1 MIIDTL
7 NRDTHYFTLDLHNG
21 AILSEPLNFKQ
32 YDERSRELAIELTVH
47 NKPLDLTNSRVDI
60 WVYKKDGH
68 TVVKAV
74 DKANTDV
81 DNSIVVIPLTRQMLI
96 LPPSVEC
103 EIVVTYAD
111 KRVLSF
117 PIFEVTIE
125 RSNVD
130 MDTVVSTSEFQ
141 LFYDALYRM
150 EQWMRD
156 YLDKYATID
165 QAFTTKLAALTLALQ
180 TVNAEWEQL
189 KLKLSQDNQTNFNTF
204 KQEQTAEM
212 KKFYNQYHK
221 FYTEQCVAIQEKLNK
236 LQADIEYLEAE
247 TNRVLKLSQDNANII
262 IALREQCQT
271 LHTQITQIK
280 ADADAK
286 LAEMTRRFA
295 EMEEEFTNNEAERQ
309 ATFVNNESNLENPNS
324 RQSVF
329 NANEA
334 QRQATFNNNESNLE
348 NPNSRQSVFNA
359 NEEARQATFNTN
371 ETTGENSRQKVF
383 ERNEATRQST
393 FNTSQANRAED
404 FEGEQTDRAEAFKL
418 EQDQRKYAFDN
429 AQTARDNTFKD
440 SEKTRKSTF
449 ETNEATRQSTFT
461 TNENTR
467 QQNET
472 TRQSNENTRQQNETT
487 RQSNED
493 ARVIAESA
501 RVTAEE
507 SRVNVEA
514 TRVATEQ
521 SRVEA
526 EATRESNE
534 NTRISNESTRQSQE
548 TTRQSQESTRQTN
561 ETERQS
567 QETTRQA
574 NETTRQTSETN
585 RVSAESSRATAE
597 TSRVNAESSRV
608 SAEETRVSEF
618 EQMKQDFNTFL
629 QYRYIEE

>member
-74 DKANTDV
+74 DKANTDI

-189 KLKLSQDNQTNFNTF
+189 KLKLSQDNQTNFDNF

-221 FYTEQCVAIQEKLNK
+221 FYTEQCVAIQEKLNT

-271 LHTQITQIK
+271 LHEQITQIK

-295 EMEEEFTNNEAERQ
+295 EMEEEFAENEAERQ

-329 NANEA
+329 NTNEA
-334 QRQATFNNNESNLE
+334 LRQATFNNNESNLE
-348 NPNSRQSVFNA
+348 NPNSRQSVFVA

-371 ETTGENSRQKVF
+371 ETTGENSRQNVF
-383 ERNEATRQST
+383 EKNEATRQST
-393 FNTSQANRAED
+393 FETSQTNRAED
-404 FEGEQTDRAEAFKL
+404 FEDEQTERAEAFKL

-429 AQTARDNTFKD
+429 AQIARDNTFKA
-440 SEKTRKSTF
+440 S
-449 ETNEATRQSTFT
+449 
-461 TNENTR
+461 
-467 QQNET
+467 
-472 TRQSNENTRQQNETT
+472 
-487 RQSNED
+487 
-493 ARVIAESA
+493 
-501 RVTAEE
+501 
-507 SRVNVEA
+507 
-514 TRVATEQ
+514 
-521 SRVEA
+521 
-526 EATRESNE
+526 
-534 NTRISNESTRQSQE
+534 
-548 TTRQSQESTRQTN
+548 
-561 ETERQS
+561 
-567 QETTRQA
+567 
-574 NETTRQTSETN
+574 ETTRQTNETN
-585 RVSAESSRATAE
+585 RVSAETARATAE
-597 TSRVNAESSRV
+597 TSRVEAESGRV

>member
-7 NRDTHYFTLDLHNG
+7 NKDTHYFTLDLHEG

-47 NKPLDLTNSRVDI
+47 NKPLDLSNARIDI

-68 TVVKAV
+68 TVMKPAEKENI
-74 DKANTDV
+74 DL
-81 DNSIVVIPLTRQMLI
+81 DNSIVLIPLTRQMLI

-221 FYTEQCVAIQEKLNK
+221 FYTEQCVAIQEKLNT

-247 TNRVLKLSQDNANII
+247 SERILKESQDNSNII
-262 IALREQCQT
+262 KALKEQCQT

-286 LAEMTRRFA
+286 LAEMTKRFA

-329 NANEA
+329 NTNEA

-383 ERNEATRQST
+383 ERKEATRQST
-393 FNTSQANRAED
+393 FETSQTNRAED
-404 FEGEQTDRAEAFKL
+404 FKDEQTERAGKFKT
-418 EQDQRKYAFDN
+418 EQEQREYAFNN
-429 AQTARDNTFKD
+429 AQTARDNTFKA
-440 SEKTRKSTF
+440 S
-449 ETNEATRQSTFT
+449 EATRQ
-461 TNENTR
+461 TN
-467 QQNET
+467 
-472 TRQSNENTRQQNETT
+472 
-487 RQSNED
+487 
-493 ARVIAESA
+493 
-501 RVTAEE
+501 
-507 SRVNVEA
+507 
-514 TRVATEQ
+514 
-521 SRVEA
+521 
-526 EATRESNE
+526 
-534 NTRISNESTRQSQE
+534 
-548 TTRQSQESTRQTN
+548 
-561 ETERQS
+561 
-567 QETTRQA
+567 
-574 NETTRQTSETN
+574 ETN
-585 RVSAESSRATAE
+585 RVSAETARATAE
-597 TSRVNAESSRV
+597 TSRVEAESGRV

>member
-47 NKPLDLTNSRVDI
+47 SKPLDLSNARVDI

-74 DKANTDV
+74 DKANTDI

-180 TVNAEWEQL
+180 TENAEWEQL

-221 FYTEQCVAIQEKLNK
+221 FYTEQCVAIQEKLNT

-247 TNRVLKLSQDNANII
+247 SERILKLSQDNANII
-262 IALREQCQT
+262 IALKEQCQT
-271 LHTQITQIK
+271 LHEQITQIK

-286 LAEMTRRFA
+286 LAEMTKRFA
-295 EMEEEFTNNEAERQ
+295 EMEEEFTNNEAE
-309 ATFVNNESNLENPNS
+309 
-324 RQSVF
+324 
-329 NANEA
+329 
-334 QRQATFNNNESNLE
+334 RQATFNNNESNLE
-348 NPNSRQSVFNA
+348 NPNSRQSVFVA

-383 ERNEATRQST
+383 EKNEETRQST
-393 FNTSQANRAED
+393 FNTSQTERAGK
-404 FEGEQTDRAEAFKL
+404 FKTEQ
-418 EQDQRKYAFDN
+418 EQREYAFNN
-429 AQTARDNTFKD
+429 AQTARDKTFNS
-440 SEKTRKSTF
+440 SEATRQSTF
-449 ETNEATRQSTFT
+449 ETNEATRQ
-461 TNENTR
+461 TN
-467 QQNET
+467 
-472 TRQSNENTRQQNETT
+472 
-487 RQSNED
+487 
-493 ARVIAESA
+493 
-501 RVTAEE
+501 
-507 SRVNVEA
+507 
-514 TRVATEQ
+514 
-521 SRVEA
+521 
-526 EATRESNE
+526 
-534 NTRISNESTRQSQE
+534 
-548 TTRQSQESTRQTN
+548 
-561 ETERQS
+561 
-567 QETTRQA
+567 
-574 NETTRQTSETN
+574 ETN
-585 RVSAESSRATAE
+585 RVSAETTRATAE
-597 TSRVNAESSRV
+597 TSRVEAESGRV

>member
-7 NRDTHYFTLDLHNG
+7 NRDTHYFTLDLHEG

-47 NKPLDLTNSRVDI
+47 NKPLDLSNARVDI

-68 TVVKAV
+68 TVMKPAEKENI
-74 DKANTDV
+74 DL
-81 DNSIVVIPLTRQMLI
+81 DNSIVLIPLTRQMLI

-141 LFYDALYRM
+141 LFYEALYRM

-156 YLDKYATID
+156 YLKNYATID

-221 FYTEQCVAIQEKLNK
+221 FYTEQCVAIQEKLNT

-247 TNRVLKLSQDNANII
+247 SERILKESQDNSNII
-262 IALREQCQT
+262 KALKEQCQT
-271 LHTQITQIK
+271 LHAQITQIK
-280 ADADAK
+280 TDADAK
-286 LAEMTRRFA
+286 LAEMTRRFE
-295 EMEEEFTNNEAERQ
+295 EMNEEFRLAQEDR
-309 ATFVNNESNLENPNS
+309 ATKFT
-324 RQSVF
+324 
-329 NANEA
+329 EA
-334 QRQATFNNNESNLE
+334 Q
-348 NPNSRQSVFNA
+348 
-359 NEEARQATFNTN
+359 EARKTAFDTAQGERATAF
-371 ETTGENSRQKVF
+371 
-383 ERNEATRQST
+383 ATEQT
-393 FNTSQANRAED
+393 NRAES
-404 FEGEQTDRAEAFKL
+404 FKTEQTDRSNQFKTDQDLRTQAFNKAQQQRADDFKTWTDNRTRDYTQAESERNQAFL
-418 EQDQRKYAFDN
+418 ESEQD
-429 AQTARDNTFKD
+429 
-440 SEKTRKSTF
+440 
-449 ETNEATRQSTFT
+449 
-461 TNENTR
+461 
-467 QQNET
+467 
-472 TRQSNENTRQQNETT
+472 
-487 RQSNED
+487 
-493 ARVIAESA
+493 
-501 RVTAEE
+501 
-507 SRVNVEA
+507 
-514 TRVATEQ
+514 
-521 SRVEA
+521 
-526 EATRESNE
+526 
-534 NTRISNESTRQSQE
+534 RIDEFNR
-548 TTRQSQESTRQTN
+548 
-561 ETERQS
+561 
-567 QETTRQA
+567 
-574 NETTRQTSETN
+574 NETTRQTNETN
-585 RVSAESSRATAE
+585 RVSAETARATAE
-597 TSRVNAESSRV
+597 TSRVEAESGRV

>member
-7 NRDTHYFTLDLHNG
+7 NKDTHYFTLDLHEG

-96 LPPSVEC
+96 LPPSIEC

-130 MDTVVSTSEFQ
+130 MDTIVSTSEFQ

-165 QAFTTKLAALTLALQ
+165 QAFTTKLAALTLAVN

-189 KLKLSQDNQTNFNTF
+189 KRTLTQDNQTNFNAF

-221 FYTEQCVAIQEKLNK
+221 FYTEQCVAIQEKLNT

-286 LAEMTRRFA
+286 LAEMTRRFT
-295 EMEEEFTNNEAERQ
+295 EMNEEFA
-309 ATFVNNESNLENPNS
+309 
-324 RQSVF
+324 
-329 NANEA
+329 EA
-334 QRQATFNNNESNLE
+334 QADRATKFTQA
-348 NPNSRQSVFNA
+348 Q
-359 NEEARQATFNTN
+359 EARQIAFDTAQGERATAFTNAQNQRAEAFTTEQSNRATAFSTEQTNRANAFKTEQDSRKSTFEQSERDRNTTFQASEASRSTTFNESEASRTTTFQESETSRTN
-371 ETTGENSRQKVF
+371 TFNSS
-383 ERNEATRQST
+383 EATRQST
-393 FNTSQANRAED
+393 FETK
-404 FEGEQTDRAEAFKL
+404 EA
-418 EQDQRKYAFDN
+418 
-429 AQTARDNTFKD
+429 
-440 SEKTRKSTF
+440 TRQ
-449 ETNEATRQSTFT
+449 TNEATRQ
-461 TNENTR
+461 TN
-467 QQNET
+467 
-472 TRQSNENTRQQNETT
+472 
-487 RQSNED
+487 
-493 ARVIAESA
+493 
-501 RVTAEE
+501 
-507 SRVNVEA
+507 
-514 TRVATEQ
+514 
-521 SRVEA
+521 
-526 EATRESNE
+526 
-534 NTRISNESTRQSQE
+534 
-548 TTRQSQESTRQTN
+548 
-561 ETERQS
+561 
-567 QETTRQA
+567 
-574 NETTRQTSETN
+574 ETN
-585 RVSAESSRATAE
+585 RVSAESSRVTAE

-608 SAEETRVSEF
+608 SAEEARVSEF

>member
-7 NRDTHYFTLDLHNG
+7 NKDTHYFTLDLHEG

-47 NKPLDLTNSRVDI
+47 NKPLDLSNARIDI

-68 TVVKAV
+68 TVMKPAEKENI
-74 DKANTDV
+74 DL
-81 DNSIVVIPLTRQMLI
+81 DNSIVLIPLTRQMLI

-130 MDTVVSTSEFQ
+130 MDTIVSTSEFQ

-189 KLKLSQDNQTNFNTF
+189 KRTLTQDNQTNFNTF

-221 FYTEQCVAIQEKLNK
+221 FYTEQCVAIQEKLNT

-247 TNRVLKLSQDNANII
+247 TDRVLKLSQDNANII
-262 IALREQCQT
+262 IALKEQCQT

-295 EMEEEFTNNEAERQ
+295 EMEKEFTEA
-309 ATFVNNESNLENPNS
+309 
-324 RQSVF
+324 
-329 NANEA
+329 
-334 QRQATFNNNESNLE
+334 
-348 NPNSRQSVFNA
+348 
-359 NEEARQATFNTN
+359 
-371 ETTGENSRQKVF
+371 
-383 ERNEATRQST
+383 
-393 FNTSQANRAED
+393 
-404 FEGEQTDRAEAFKL
+404 QTDRATKFTEAQEARQTAFDTAQGERATAFTNAQNQRAEAFTTEQSNRATAFATEQTNRAKAFKT
-418 EQDQRKYAFDN
+418 EQDA
-429 AQTARDNTFKD
+429 
-440 SEKTRKSTF
+440 RKSTF
-449 ETNEATRQSTFT
+449 EQSERDRNTTFEASEVSRTATFNASETARQ

-467 QQNET
+467 IKNET
-472 TRQSNENTRQQNETT
+472 G
-487 RQSNED
+487 
-493 ARVIAESA
+493 
-501 RVTAEE
+501 
-507 SRVNVEA
+507 
-514 TRVATEQ
+514 
-521 SRVEA
+521 RVEA
-526 EATRESNE
+526 ESG
-534 NTRISNESTRQSQE
+534 
-548 TTRQSQESTRQTN
+548 
-561 ETERQS
+561 
-567 QETTRQA
+567 
-574 NETTRQTSETN
+574 
-585 RVSAESSRATAE
+585 
-597 TSRVNAESSRV
+597 RV

>member
-7 NRDTHYFTLDLHNG
+7 NKDTHYFTLDLHDG

-47 NKPLDLTNSRVDI
+47 NKPLDLSNARIDI

-68 TVVKAV
+68 TVMKPAEKENI
-74 DKANTDV
+74 DL
-81 DNSIVVIPLTRQMLI
+81 DNSIVLIPLTRQMLI

-150 EQWMRD
+150 EKWMRD
-156 YLDKYATID
+156 YLKNYATID

-221 FYTEQCVAIQEKLNK
+221 FYTEQCVAIQEKLNT

-247 TNRVLKLSQDNANII
+247 SERILKESQDNSNII
-262 IALREQCQT
+262 KVLKEQCQT

-280 ADADAK
+280 TDADAK
-286 LAEMTRRFA
+286 LAEMTRRFE
-295 EMEEEFTNNEAERQ
+295 EMEEEFT
-309 ATFVNNESNLENPNS
+309 
-324 RQSVF
+324 
-329 NANEA
+329 EA
-334 QRQATFNNNESNLE
+334 Q
-348 NPNSRQSVFNA
+348 
-359 NEEARQATFNTN
+359 EARKTAFDTAQGERATAFVTEQN
-371 ETTGENSRQKVF
+371 
-383 ERNEATRQST
+383 
-393 FNTSQANRAED
+393 NRAEL
-404 FEGEQTDRAEAFKL
+404 FKTEQTDRSNQFKTDQDLRTQAFNKAQQQRTTDFDNWLSNRTRDYTQAESERSQAFLKS
-418 EQDQRKYAFDN
+418 EQD
-429 AQTARDNTFKD
+429 
-440 SEKTRKSTF
+440 
-449 ETNEATRQSTFT
+449 
-461 TNENTR
+461 
-467 QQNET
+467 
-472 TRQSNENTRQQNETT
+472 
-487 RQSNED
+487 
-493 ARVIAESA
+493 
-501 RVTAEE
+501 
-507 SRVNVEA
+507 
-514 TRVATEQ
+514 
-521 SRVEA
+521 
-526 EATRESNE
+526 
-534 NTRISNESTRQSQE
+534 RIDEFNR
-548 TTRQSQESTRQTN
+548 
-561 ETERQS
+561 
-567 QETTRQA
+567 
-574 NETTRQTSETN
+574 NETTRQTNETN
-585 RVSAESSRATAE
+585 RVSAETARATAE
-597 TSRVNAESSRV
+597 TSRVE
-608 SAEETRVSEF
+608 AEETRVSEF

>member
-7 NRDTHYFTLDLHNG
+7 NKDTHYFTLDLHEG

-47 NKPLDLTNSRVDI
+47 NKPLDLSNARIDI

-68 TVVKAV
+68 TVMKPAEKENI
-74 DKANTDV
+74 DL
-81 DNSIVVIPLTRQMLI
+81 DNSIVLIPLTRQMLI

-150 EQWMRD
+150 EKWMRD
-156 YLDKYATID
+156 YLKNYATID

-189 KLKLSQDNQTNFNTF
+189 KRTLSQDNQTNFNTF

-221 FYTEQCVAIQEKLNK
+221 FYTEQCVAIQEKLNT

-247 TNRVLKLSQDNANII
+247 SERVLKLSQDNANII

-271 LHTQITQIK
+271 LHEQITQIK
-280 ADADAK
+280 TDADAK
-286 LAEMTRRFA
+286 LAEMTTRFT
-295 EMEEEFTNNEAERQ
+295 EMNEEFRLAQEDR
-309 ATFVNNESNLENPNS
+309 ATKFT
-324 RQSVF
+324 
-329 NANEA
+329 EA
-334 QRQATFNNNESNLE
+334 Q
-348 NPNSRQSVFNA
+348 
-359 NEEARQATFNTN
+359 EARKTAFDTAQ
-371 ETTGENSRQKVF
+371 GERVTAFTDAQNQ
-383 ERNEATRQST
+383 
-393 FNTSQANRAED
+393 RAEA
-404 FEGEQTDRAEAFKL
+404 FRTEQTDRSNQFKTDQDLRTEAYNTAQQQRANDFKTWM
-418 EQDQRKYAFDN
+418 DN
-429 AQTARDNTFKD
+429 RTRDYT
-440 SEKTRKSTF
+440 
-449 ETNEATRQSTFT
+449 Q
-461 TNENTR
+461 
-467 QQNET
+467 
-472 TRQSNENTRQQNETT
+472 
-487 RQSNED
+487 
-493 ARVIAESA
+493 AESE
-501 RVTAEE
+501 R
-507 SRVNVEA
+507 N
-514 TRVATEQ
+514 Q
-521 SRVEA
+521 DYLEA
-526 EATRESNE
+526 EQE
-534 NTRISNESTRQSQE
+534 RIDDFNK
-548 TTRQSQESTRQTN
+548 
-561 ETERQS
+561 
-567 QETTRQA
+567 
-574 NETTRQTSETN
+574 NETTRQTNETN
-585 RVSAESSRATAE
+585 RVSAETARATAE
-597 TSRVNAESSRV
+597 TGRVEAESSRI

>member
-7 NRDTHYFTLDLHNG
+7 NKDTHYFTLDLHEG

-47 NKPLDLTNSRVDI
+47 NKPLDLSNARIDI

-68 TVVKAV
+68 TVMKPAEKENI
-74 DKANTDV
+74 DL
-81 DNSIVVIPLTRQMLI
+81 DNSIVLIPLTRQMLI

-221 FYTEQCVAIQEKLNK
+221 FYTEQCVAIQEKLNT

-271 LHTQITQIK
+271 LHEQITQIK

-286 LAEMTRRFA
+286 LAEMTKRFA
-295 EMEEEFTNNEAERQ
+295 EMEKEFT
-309 ATFVNNESNLENPNS
+309 
-324 RQSVF
+324 
-329 NANEA
+329 EA
-334 QRQATFNNNESNLE
+334 QTDRATKFTEA
-348 NPNSRQSVFNA
+348 Q
-359 NEEARQATFNTN
+359 EARQTAFDTAQGERATAFTNAQNQRAEAFTTEQSNRATAFSTEQTNRAKAFETEQDTRKSTFEQSERDRNTTFEASEASRTTTFNESETSRTN
-371 ETTGENSRQKVF
+371 AFNSS
-383 ERNEATRQST
+383 EATRQ
-393 FNTSQANRAED
+393 
-404 FEGEQTDRAEAFKL
+404 
-418 EQDQRKYAFDN
+418 
-429 AQTARDNTFKD
+429 
-440 SEKTRKSTF
+440 STF
-449 ETNEATRQSTFT
+449 ETNEATRQ
-461 TNENTR
+461 TN
-467 QQNET
+467 
-472 TRQSNENTRQQNETT
+472 
-487 RQSNED
+487 
-493 ARVIAESA
+493 
-501 RVTAEE
+501 
-507 SRVNVEA
+507 
-514 TRVATEQ
+514 
-521 SRVEA
+521 
-526 EATRESNE
+526 
-534 NTRISNESTRQSQE
+534 
-548 TTRQSQESTRQTN
+548 
-561 ETERQS
+561 
-567 QETTRQA
+567 
-574 NETTRQTSETN
+574 ETN
-585 RVSAESSRATAE
+585 RVSAETARATAE
-597 TSRVNAESSRV
+597 TGRVEAESGRV

>member
-7 NRDTHYFTLDLHNG
+7 NKDTHYFTLDLHNG

-47 NKPLDLTNSRVDI
+47 NKPLDLSNARVDI

-68 TVVKAV
+68 IVMKPAEKENI
-74 DKANTDV
+74 DL
-81 DNSIVVIPLTRQMLI
+81 DNSIVLIPLTRQMLI

-111 KRVLSF
+111 NRVLSF

-189 KLKLSQDNQTNFNTF
+189 KRTLTQDNQTNFNTF

-221 FYTEQCVAIQEKLNK
+221 FYTEQCVAIQEKLNT

-262 IALREQCQT
+262 IALKEQCQT

-329 NANEA
+329 NTNEA

-348 NPNSRQSVFNA
+348 NPNSRQSVFVA

-371 ETTGENSRQKVF
+371 EITGENSRQKVF
-383 ERNEATRQST
+383 ERNEETRQST
-393 FNTSQANRAED
+393 FETSQTNRAED
-404 FEGEQTDRAEAFKL
+404 FEDEQTERAEAFKL

-429 AQTARDNTFKD
+429 AQTARDKTFN
-440 SEKTRKSTF
+440 SS
-449 ETNEATRQSTFT
+449 EATRQT
-461 TNENTR
+461 
-467 QQNET
+467 
-472 TRQSNENTRQQNETT
+472 
-487 RQSNED
+487 NED
-493 ARVIAESA
+493 ARVIAE
-501 RVTAEE
+501 TA
-507 SRVNVEA
+507 
-514 TRVATEQ
+514 
-521 SRVEA
+521 
-526 EATRESNE
+526 
-534 NTRISNESTRQSQE
+534 
-548 TTRQSQESTRQTN
+548 
-561 ETERQS
+561 
-567 QETTRQA
+567 
-574 NETTRQTSETN
+574 
-585 RVSAESSRATAE
+585 RATAE
-597 TSRVNAESSRV
+597 TGRVEAESGRV

>member
-74 DKANTDV
+74 DKANTDI

-189 KLKLSQDNQTNFNTF
+189 KLKLSQDNQTNFDNF

-221 FYTEQCVAIQEKLNK
+221 FYTEQCVAIQEKLNT

-329 NANEA
+329 NTNEA
-334 QRQATFNNNESNLE
+334 LRQATFNNNESNLE

-371 ETTGENSRQKVF
+371 EITGENSRQKVF
-383 ERNEATRQST
+383 ERNEETRQST
-393 FNTSQANRAED
+393 FNTSQTNRAED
-404 FEGEQTDRAEAFKL
+404 FEDEQTNRAEAFKL

-429 AQTARDNTFKD
+429 AQTARDNTFKA
-440 SEKTRKSTF
+440 S
-449 ETNEATRQSTFT
+449 
-461 TNENTR
+461 
-467 QQNET
+467 
-472 TRQSNENTRQQNETT
+472 
-487 RQSNED
+487 
-493 ARVIAESA
+493 
-501 RVTAEE
+501 
-507 SRVNVEA
+507 
-514 TRVATEQ
+514 
-521 SRVEA
+521 
-526 EATRESNE
+526 
-534 NTRISNESTRQSQE
+534 
-548 TTRQSQESTRQTN
+548 
-561 ETERQS
+561 
-567 QETTRQA
+567 
-574 NETTRQTSETN
+574 ETTRQTNETN
-585 RVSAESSRATAE
+585 RVSAETARATAE
-597 TSRVNAESSRV
+597 TSRVEAESSRI

>member
-47 NKPLDLTNSRVDI
+47 SKPLDLSNARVDI

-74 DKANTDV
+74 DKANTDI

-221 FYTEQCVAIQEKLNK
+221 FYTEQCIAIQEKLNT

-309 ATFVNNESNLENPNS
+309 ATFVNNESNLENPKS

-329 NANEA
+329 NTNEA

-371 ETTGENSRQKVF
+371 EITGENSRQKVF
-383 ERNEATRQST
+383 ERKEATRQST
-393 FNTSQANRAED
+393 FETSQTNRAED
-404 FEGEQTDRAEAFKL
+404 FKDEQTERAGKFKT

-429 AQTARDNTFKD
+429 AQTARDNTFKA
-440 SEKTRKSTF
+440 S
-449 ETNEATRQSTFT
+449 EATRQ
-461 TNENTR
+461 TN
-467 QQNET
+467 
-472 TRQSNENTRQQNETT
+472 
-487 RQSNED
+487 
-493 ARVIAESA
+493 
-501 RVTAEE
+501 
-507 SRVNVEA
+507 
-514 TRVATEQ
+514 
-521 SRVEA
+521 
-526 EATRESNE
+526 
-534 NTRISNESTRQSQE
+534 
-548 TTRQSQESTRQTN
+548 
-561 ETERQS
+561 
-567 QETTRQA
+567 
-574 NETTRQTSETN
+574 ETN
-585 RVSAESSRATAE
+585 RVSAETARATAE
-597 TSRVNAESSRV
+597 TGRVEAESGRV

>member
-7 NRDTHYFTLDLHNG
+7 NKDTHYFTLDLHEG

-47 NKPLDLTNSRVDI
+47 NKPLDLSNARIDI

-68 TVVKAV
+68 TVMKPAEKENI
-74 DKANTDV
+74 DL
-81 DNSIVVIPLTRQMLI
+81 DNSIVLIPLTRQMLI

-150 EQWMRD
+150 EKWMRD
-156 YLDKYATID
+156 YLENYATID

-221 FYTEQCVAIQEKLNK
+221 FYTEQCVAIQEKLNT

-262 IALREQCQT
+262 IALKEQCQT

-329 NANEA
+329 NTNEA

-348 NPNSRQSVFNA
+348 NPNSRQSVFVA

-371 ETTGENSRQKVF
+371 EITGENSRQKVF
-383 ERNEATRQST
+383 ERKEATRQST
-393 FNTSQANRAED
+393 FETSQTN
-404 FEGEQTDRAEAFKL
+404 RAEAFKL
-418 EQDQRKYAFDN
+418 EQDQREYAFNN
-429 AQTARDNTFKD
+429 AQTARDKTFKA
-440 SEKTRKSTF
+440 SET
-449 ETNEATRQSTFT
+449 
-461 TNENTR
+461 
-467 QQNET
+467 
-472 TRQSNENTRQQNETT
+472 
-487 RQSNED
+487 
-493 ARVIAESA
+493 
-501 RVTAEE
+501 
-507 SRVNVEA
+507 
-514 TRVATEQ
+514 
-521 SRVEA
+521 
-526 EATRESNE
+526 
-534 NTRISNESTRQSQE
+534 
-548 TTRQSQESTRQTN
+548 TRQTN
-561 ETERQS
+561 ETNR
-567 QETTRQA
+567 ETA
-574 NETTRQTSETN
+574 ET
-585 RVSAESSRATAE
+585 ARATAE
-597 TSRVNAESSRV
+597 TSRVEAESGRV

>member
-47 NKPLDLTNSRVDI
+47 SKPLDLSNARVDI

-74 DKANTDV
+74 DKANTDI

-221 FYTEQCVAIQEKLNK
+221 FYTEQCVAIQEKLNT

-247 TNRVLKLSQDNANII
+247 TNRVLKLSQDNVNII
-262 IALREQCQT
+262 IALKEQCQT

-280 ADADAK
+280 TDADAK
-286 LAEMTRRFA
+286 LAEMTRRFE
-295 EMEEEFTNNEAERQ
+295 EMEKEFTEAQEDRAKAYEDEKASRNSAYNTAEQTRNSNYRKAEDERNSSFVQTENTRQTAFEEMEVVRNNAETIRR
-309 ATFVNNESNLENPNS
+309 VNENQ
-324 RQSVF
+324 RI
-329 NANEA
+329 ANEDT
-334 QRQATFNNNESNLE
+334 R
-348 NPNSRQSVFNA
+348 VA
-359 NEEARQATFNTN
+359 NEEARVSNFNDM
-371 ETTGENSRQKVF
+371 Q
-383 ERNEATRQST
+383 
-393 FNTSQANRAED
+393 
-404 FEGEQTDRAEAFKL
+404 EQ
-418 EQDQRKYAFDN
+418 
-429 AQTARDNTFKD
+429 
-440 SEKTRKSTF
+440 
-449 ETNEATRQSTFT
+449 
-461 TNENTR
+461 
-467 QQNET
+467 
-472 TRQSNENTRQQNETT
+472 
-487 RQSNED
+487 
-493 ARVIAESA
+493 
-501 RVTAEE
+501 
-507 SRVNVEA
+507 
-514 TRVATEQ
+514 
-521 SRVEA
+521 
-526 EATRESNE
+526 
-534 NTRISNESTRQSQE
+534 
-548 TTRQSQESTRQTN
+548 
-561 ETERQS
+561 
-567 QETTRQA
+567 
-574 NETTRQTSETN
+574 
-585 RVSAESSRATAE
+585 
-597 TSRVNAESSRV
+597 
-608 SAEETRVSEF
+608 
-618 EQMKQDFNTFL
+618 FNTFIT
-629 QYRYIEE
+629 YRITE

>member
-7 NRDTHYFTLDLHNG
+7 NKDTHYFTLDLHEG

-47 NKPLDLTNSRVDI
+47 NKPLDLSNARIDI

-68 TVVKAV
+68 TVMKPAEKENI
-74 DKANTDV
+74 DL
-81 DNSIVVIPLTRQMLI
+81 DNSIVLIPLTRQMLI

-150 EQWMRD
+150 EKWMRD
-156 YLDKYATID
+156 YLKNYATID

-221 FYTEQCVAIQEKLNK
+221 FYTEQCVAIQEKLNT

-247 TNRVLKLSQDNANII
+247 SERVLKLSQDNANII
-262 IALREQCQT
+262 IALKEQCQT
-271 LHTQITQIK
+271 LHAQITQIK
-280 ADADAK
+280 TDADAK
-286 LAEMTRRFA
+286 LAEMTRRFE
-295 EMEEEFTNNEAERQ
+295 EMEEEFT
-309 ATFVNNESNLENPNS
+309 
-324 RQSVF
+324 
-329 NANEA
+329 EA
-334 QRQATFNNNESNLE
+334 QTDRATKFTEA
-348 NPNSRQSVFNA
+348 Q
-359 NEEARQATFNTN
+359 EARKTAFDTAQGERATAF
-371 ETTGENSRQKVF
+371 
-383 ERNEATRQST
+383 ATEQT
-393 FNTSQANRAED
+393 NRAEL
-404 FEGEQTDRAEAFKL
+404 FKTEQTDRSNQFKTDQDLRTEAFNKA
-418 EQDQRKYAFDN
+418 QQQRTTDFDN
-429 AQTARDNTFKD
+429 WLSNRTRDYTQAE
-440 SEKTRKSTF
+440 SER
-449 ETNEATRQSTFT
+449 NQDYLEAEQERIDDF
-461 TNENTR
+461 NK
-467 QQNET
+467 NET
-472 TRQSNENTRQQNETT
+472 
-487 RQSNED
+487 
-493 ARVIAESA
+493 A
-501 RVTAEE
+501 
-507 SRVNVEA
+507 
-514 TRVATEQ
+514 
-521 SRVEA
+521 
-526 EATRESNE
+526 
-534 NTRISNESTRQSQE
+534 
-548 TTRQSQESTRQTN
+548 RQTN
-561 ETERQS
+561 
-567 QETTRQA
+567 
-574 NETTRQTSETN
+574 ETN
-585 RVSAESSRATAE
+585 RVSAETARATAE
-597 TSRVNAESSRV
+597 TSRIEAESGRA

>member
-7 NRDTHYFTLDLHNG
+7 NKDTHYFTLDLHEG

-47 NKPLDLTNSRVDI
+47 NKPLDLSNARIDI

-68 TVVKAV
+68 TVMKPAEKENI
-74 DKANTDV
+74 DL
-81 DNSIVVIPLTRQMLI
+81 DNSIVLIPLTRQMLI

-221 FYTEQCVAIQEKLNK
+221 FYTEQCVAIQEKLNT

-247 TNRVLKLSQDNANII
+247 SERVLKESQDNSNII
-262 IALREQCQT
+262 KALKEQCQT
-271 LHTQITQIK
+271 LHAQITQIK
-280 ADADAK
+280 TDADAK
-286 LAEMTRRFA
+286 LAEMTRRFE
-295 EMEEEFTNNEAERQ
+295 EMEEEFRLAQEDR
-309 ATFVNNESNLENPNS
+309 ATKFT
-324 RQSVF
+324 
-329 NANEA
+329 EA
-334 QRQATFNNNESNLE
+334 Q
-348 NPNSRQSVFNA
+348 
-359 NEEARQATFNTN
+359 EARKTAFDTAQGERATAF
-371 ETTGENSRQKVF
+371 
-383 ERNEATRQST
+383 ATEQT
-393 FNTSQANRAED
+393 NRAES
-404 FEGEQTDRAEAFKL
+404 FKTEQTDRSKQFKTDQDLRTQAFNKAQQQRTTDFNNWMDNRTRDYTQAESERNQAFL
-418 EQDQRKYAFDN
+418 ESEQDRIDEFN
-429 AQTARDNTFKD
+429 R
-440 SEKTRKSTF
+440 
-449 ETNEATRQSTFT
+449 
-461 TNENTR
+461 
-467 QQNET
+467 NET
-472 TRQSNENTRQQNETT
+472 
-487 RQSNED
+487 
-493 ARVIAESA
+493 
-501 RVTAEE
+501 
-507 SRVNVEA
+507 
-514 TRVATEQ
+514 
-521 SRVEA
+521 
-526 EATRESNE
+526 
-534 NTRISNESTRQSQE
+534 
-548 TTRQSQESTRQTN
+548 TRQTN
-561 ETERQS
+561 ET
-567 QETTRQA
+567 
-574 NETTRQTSETN
+574 N
-585 RVSAESSRATAE
+585 RISAETARATAE
-597 TSRVNAESSRV
+597 TGRVEAEFGRV

>member
-7 NRDTHYFTLDLHNG
+7 NKDTHYFTLDLHEG

-32 YDERSRELAIELTVH
+32 YDERSRELAVELTVH
-47 NKPLDLTNSRVDI
+47 NKPLDLSNARVDI

-68 TVVKAV
+68 TVMKPAEKENI
-74 DKANTDV
+74 DL
-81 DNSIVVIPLTRQMLI
+81 DNSIVLIPLTRQMLI

-221 FYTEQCVAIQEKLNK
+221 FYTEQCIAIQEKLNT
-236 LQADIEYLEAE
+236 LQADIEHLEAE
-247 TNRVLKLSQDNANII
+247 SERILKESQDNSNII
-262 IALREQCQT
+262 KALKEQCQT
-271 LHTQITQIK
+271 LHEQITQIK
-280 ADADAK
+280 TDADAK
-286 LAEMTRRFA
+286 LTEMTKRFA

-329 NANEA
+329 NTNEA

-348 NPNSRQSVFNA
+348 NPNSRQSVFVA

-371 ETTGENSRQKVF
+371 EITGENSRQKVF
-383 ERNEATRQST
+383 ERNEETRQST
-393 FNTSQANRAED
+393 FDTSQTERTGK
-404 FEGEQTDRAEAFKL
+404 FKTEQ
-418 EQDQRKYAFDN
+418 EQREYAFNN
-429 AQTARDNTFKD
+429 AQTARDKTFK
-440 SEKTRKSTF
+440 
-449 ETNEATRQSTFT
+449 A
-461 TNENTR
+461 
-467 QQNET
+467 NET
-472 TRQSNENTRQQNETT
+472 TRQT
-487 RQSNED
+487 NED
-493 ARVIAESA
+493 ARVIAE
-501 RVTAEE
+501 TA
-507 SRVNVEA
+507 
-514 TRVATEQ
+514 
-521 SRVEA
+521 
-526 EATRESNE
+526 
-534 NTRISNESTRQSQE
+534 
-548 TTRQSQESTRQTN
+548 
-561 ETERQS
+561 
-567 QETTRQA
+567 
-574 NETTRQTSETN
+574 
-585 RVSAESSRATAE
+585 RATAE
-597 TSRVNAESSRV
+597 TGRV

>member
-7 NRDTHYFTLDLHNG
+7 NKDTHYFTLDLHEG

-47 NKPLDLTNSRVDI
+47 NKPLDLSNARIDI

-68 TVVKAV
+68 TVMKPTEKENI
-74 DKANTDV
+74 DL
-81 DNSIVVIPLTRQMLI
+81 DNSIVLIPLTRQMLI

-130 MDTVVSTSEFQ
+130 MDTIVSTSEFQ

-189 KLKLSQDNQTNFNTF
+189 KLKLTQDNQTNFNTF

-221 FYTEQCVAIQEKLNK
+221 FYTEQCVAIQEKLNT
-236 LQADIEYLEAE
+236 LQKDIEYLEAE
-247 TNRVLKLSQDNANII
+247 SERILKESQDNANII
-262 IALREQCQT
+262 IALKEQCQT

-286 LAEMTRRFA
+286 LAEMTKRFA
-295 EMEEEFTNNEAERQ
+295 EMEKEFTEA
-309 ATFVNNESNLENPNS
+309 
-324 RQSVF
+324 
-329 NANEA
+329 
-334 QRQATFNNNESNLE
+334 
-348 NPNSRQSVFNA
+348 
-359 NEEARQATFNTN
+359 
-371 ETTGENSRQKVF
+371 
-383 ERNEATRQST
+383 
-393 FNTSQANRAED
+393 
-404 FEGEQTDRAEAFKL
+404 QTDRATKFTEAQEARQTAFDTAQGERATAFTNAQNQRAEAFTTEQSNRATAFATEQTNRADAFKT
-418 EQDQRKYAFDN
+418 EQDA
-429 AQTARDNTFKD
+429 
-440 SEKTRKSTF
+440 RKSTF
-449 ETNEATRQSTFT
+449 EQSERDRNTTFEASEASRTATFNASETTRQ

-467 QQNET
+467 IQNET
-472 TRQSNENTRQQNETT
+472 G
-487 RQSNED
+487 
-493 ARVIAESA
+493 
-501 RVTAEE
+501 
-507 SRVNVEA
+507 
-514 TRVATEQ
+514 
-521 SRVEA
+521 RVEA
-526 EATRESNE
+526 E
-534 NTRISNESTRQSQE
+534 
-548 TTRQSQESTRQTN
+548 
-561 ETERQS
+561 
-567 QETTRQA
+567 
-574 NETTRQTSETN
+574 
-585 RVSAESSRATAE
+585 SSRI
-597 TSRVNAESSRV
+597 

>member
-130 MDTVVSTSEFQ
+130 MDTIVSTSEFQ

-221 FYTEQCVAIQEKLNK
+221 FYTEQCVAIQEKLNT

-262 IALREQCQT
+262 IALKEQCQT

-295 EMEEEFTNNEAERQ
+295 EMEEEFTEAQTDRATKFTEAQEARKTAFDTAQGER
-309 ATFVNNESNLENPNS
+309 ATAFTNAQNQRAEAFTTEQSNRATAFATEQTNRANAFKTEQDTRKSTFEQSERDRNTTFEASEAS
-324 RQSVF
+324 RTTTF
-329 NANEA
+329 NASETSRTN
-334 QRQATFNNNESNLE
+334 TFNS
-348 NPNSRQSVFNA
+348 
-359 NEEARQATFNTN
+359 N
-371 ETTGENSRQKVF
+371 ETTRQSTF
-383 ERNEATRQST
+383 TTNEATRQ
-393 FNTSQANRAED
+393 
-404 FEGEQTDRAEAFKL
+404 
-418 EQDQRKYAFDN
+418 
-429 AQTARDNTFKD
+429 
-440 SEKTRKSTF
+440 STF
-449 ETNEATRQSTFT
+449 ETNEATRQ
-461 TNENTR
+461 TN
-467 QQNET
+467 
-472 TRQSNENTRQQNETT
+472 
-487 RQSNED
+487 
-493 ARVIAESA
+493 
-501 RVTAEE
+501 
-507 SRVNVEA
+507 
-514 TRVATEQ
+514 
-521 SRVEA
+521 
-526 EATRESNE
+526 
-534 NTRISNESTRQSQE
+534 
-548 TTRQSQESTRQTN
+548 
-561 ETERQS
+561 
-567 QETTRQA
+567 
-574 NETTRQTSETN
+574 ETN
-585 RVSAESSRATAE
+585 RVSAETARATAE
-597 TSRVNAESSRV
+597 ASRVNAESSRV

>member
-47 NKPLDLTNSRVDI
+47 SKPLDLSNARVDI

-74 DKANTDV
+74 DKANTDI

-189 KLKLSQDNQTNFNTF
+189 KLKLSQDNQTNFDNF

-221 FYTEQCVAIQEKLNK
+221 FYTEQCVAIQEKLNT

-295 EMEEEFTNNEAERQ
+295 EMEEEFAENEAERQ

-329 NANEA
+329 NTNEA
-334 QRQATFNNNESNLE
+334 LRQATFNNNESNLE
-348 NPNSRQSVFNA
+348 NPNSRQSVFVA

-371 ETTGENSRQKVF
+371 EITGENSRQKVF
-383 ERNEATRQST
+383 EKNEATRQST
-393 FNTSQANRAED
+393 FETSQTNRAED
-404 FEGEQTDRAEAFKL
+404 FEDEQTERAEAFKL

-429 AQTARDNTFKD
+429 AQTARDNTFKA
-440 SEKTRKSTF
+440 S
-449 ETNEATRQSTFT
+449 
-461 TNENTR
+461 
-467 QQNET
+467 
-472 TRQSNENTRQQNETT
+472 
-487 RQSNED
+487 
-493 ARVIAESA
+493 
-501 RVTAEE
+501 
-507 SRVNVEA
+507 
-514 TRVATEQ
+514 
-521 SRVEA
+521 
-526 EATRESNE
+526 
-534 NTRISNESTRQSQE
+534 
-548 TTRQSQESTRQTN
+548 
-561 ETERQS
+561 
-567 QETTRQA
+567 
-574 NETTRQTSETN
+574 ETTRQTNETN
-585 RVSAESSRATAE
+585 RVSAETARVTAE
-597 TSRVNAESSRV
+597 TSRVEAESGRV

>member
-47 NKPLDLTNSRVDI
+47 NKPLDLSNARVDI

-68 TVVKAV
+68 TVMKPAEKENI
-74 DKANTDV
+74 DL
-81 DNSIVVIPLTRQMLI
+81 DNSIVLIPLTRQMLI

-189 KLKLSQDNQTNFNTF
+189 KLKLSQDNQTNFDNF

-221 FYTEQCVAIQEKLNK
+221 FYTEQCVAIQEKLNT

-329 NANEA
+329 NTNEA
-334 QRQATFNNNESNLE
+334 LRQATFNNNESNLE

-371 ETTGENSRQKVF
+371 EITGENSRQKVF
-383 ERNEATRQST
+383 ERNEETRQST
-393 FNTSQANRAED
+393 FNTSQTNRAED
-404 FEGEQTDRAEAFKL
+404 FEDEQTNRAEAFKL

-429 AQTARDNTFKD
+429 AQTARDNTFKA
-440 SEKTRKSTF
+440 S
-449 ETNEATRQSTFT
+449 
-461 TNENTR
+461 
-467 QQNET
+467 
-472 TRQSNENTRQQNETT
+472 
-487 RQSNED
+487 
-493 ARVIAESA
+493 
-501 RVTAEE
+501 
-507 SRVNVEA
+507 
-514 TRVATEQ
+514 
-521 SRVEA
+521 
-526 EATRESNE
+526 
-534 NTRISNESTRQSQE
+534 
-548 TTRQSQESTRQTN
+548 
-561 ETERQS
+561 
-567 QETTRQA
+567 
-574 NETTRQTSETN
+574 ETTRQTNETN
-585 RVSAESSRATAE
+585 RVSAETARATAE
-597 TSRVNAESSRV
+597 TSRVEAESSRI

>member
-7 NRDTHYFTLDLHNG
+7 NKDTHYFTLDLHEG

-47 NKPLDLTNSRVDI
+47 NKPLDLSNARIDI

-68 TVVKAV
+68 TVMKPAEKENI
-74 DKANTDV
+74 DL
-81 DNSIVVIPLTRQMLI
+81 DNSIVLIPLTRQMLI

-150 EQWMRD
+150 EKWMRD
-156 YLDKYATID
+156 YLKNYATID

-189 KLKLSQDNQTNFNTF
+189 KRTLSQDNQTNFNTF

-221 FYTEQCVAIQEKLNK
+221 FYTEQCIAIQEKLNT
-236 LQADIEYLEAE
+236 LQKDIEYLEAE
-247 TNRVLKLSQDNANII
+247 SERILKESQDNSNII
-262 IALREQCQT
+262 KALKEQCQT

-286 LAEMTRRFA
+286 LAEMTRRFE
-295 EMEEEFTNNEAERQ
+295 EMEEEFTAAQEDR
-309 ATFVNNESNLENPNS
+309 ATKFT
-324 RQSVF
+324 
-329 NANEA
+329 EA
-334 QRQATFNNNESNLE
+334 Q
-348 NPNSRQSVFNA
+348 
-359 NEEARQATFNTN
+359 EARKTAFDTAQGERATAF
-371 ETTGENSRQKVF
+371 
-383 ERNEATRQST
+383 ATEQT
-393 FNTSQANRAED
+393 NRAES
-404 FEGEQTDRAEAFKL
+404 FKTEQTDRSNQFKTDQDLRTQAFNNAQQQRTTDFNDWLSNRTRDYTQAEKERDQAFL
-418 EQDQRKYAFDN
+418 ESEQD
-429 AQTARDNTFKD
+429 
-440 SEKTRKSTF
+440 
-449 ETNEATRQSTFT
+449 
-461 TNENTR
+461 
-467 QQNET
+467 
-472 TRQSNENTRQQNETT
+472 
-487 RQSNED
+487 
-493 ARVIAESA
+493 
-501 RVTAEE
+501 
-507 SRVNVEA
+507 
-514 TRVATEQ
+514 
-521 SRVEA
+521 
-526 EATRESNE
+526 
-534 NTRISNESTRQSQE
+534 RIDEFNR
-548 TTRQSQESTRQTN
+548 
-561 ETERQS
+561 
-567 QETTRQA
+567 
-574 NETTRQTSETN
+574 NETTRQTNETN
-585 RVSAESSRATAE
+585 RVSAETARATAE
-597 TSRVNAESSRV
+597 TSRVEAESSRV

>member
-47 NKPLDLTNSRVDI
+47 DKPLDLSNARVDI

-68 TVVKAV
+68 TVMKPAEKENI
-74 DKANTDV
+74 DL
-81 DNSIVVIPLTRQMLI
+81 DNSIVLIPLTRQMLI
-96 LPPSVEC
+96 LPPSIEC

-130 MDTVVSTSEFQ
+130 MDTIVSTSEFQ

-221 FYTEQCVAIQEKLNK
+221 FYTEQCIAIQEKLNT

-271 LHTQITQIK
+271 LHEQITQIK

-329 NANEA
+329 NTNEA

-348 NPNSRQSVFNA
+348 NPNSRQSVFVA

-371 ETTGENSRQKVF
+371 EITGENSRQKVF
-383 ERNEATRQST
+383 ERNEETRQST
-393 FNTSQANRAED
+393 FNTSQTERAGK
-404 FEGEQTDRAEAFKL
+404 FKTEQ
-418 EQDQRKYAFDN
+418 EQREYAFNN
-429 AQTARDNTFKD
+429 AQTARDKTFN
-440 SEKTRKSTF
+440 SS
-449 ETNEATRQSTFT
+449 EATRQT
-461 TNENTR
+461 
-467 QQNET
+467 
-472 TRQSNENTRQQNETT
+472 
-487 RQSNED
+487 NED
-493 ARVIAESA
+493 ARVIAE
-501 RVTAEE
+501 TA
-507 SRVNVEA
+507 
-514 TRVATEQ
+514 
-521 SRVEA
+521 
-526 EATRESNE
+526 
-534 NTRISNESTRQSQE
+534 
-548 TTRQSQESTRQTN
+548 
-561 ETERQS
+561 
-567 QETTRQA
+567 
-574 NETTRQTSETN
+574 
-585 RVSAESSRATAE
+585 RATAE
-597 TSRVNAESSRV
+597 TGRVEAESGRV